1 MSLFLPRT
9 SLALLL
15 LAPVACG
22 DDIPS
27 SDGGSTG
34 DGGSTTGADGTS
46 TTDPVADEGS
56 TAAPATSDSGGQEST
71 DETGFDPAD
80 PVCGNGF
87 VEEDEECDDGNADD
101 ADACSNAC
109 QIPCG
114 LQWDQ
119 LVLGPTLDSVIE
131 GLGVARDAG
140 DQVII
145 SGLLREV
152 TVEMDGTTTVGEDTV
167 LVQSHMSEGAGM
179 VWEQVLDDP
188 EGDVNFAGVAV
199 DAAGEI
205 YVAATV
211 DAADGG
217 RAIRAYRLAAADGA
231 VTWVHDFDGAFAGE
245 DELAFGI
252 AVGPDGQ
259 PVVSGQVR
267 AGDGDDDVWVRK
279 LDAADGSEVWTETY
293 SGLGS
298 GGFSTDDG
306 GPIAIGDD
314 GSIYVLARIY
324 VDFQTAPGTLLRFG
338 PDGGAPTW
346 TFAPT
351 PAGADQTF
359 NPETVTVASDGGP
372 VMAVSRVDGADFN
385 FWVYKLDAA
394 GQEQWLLEREDF
406 EIEGQGSDWILE
418 DISTNDEELIVL
430 GRYRNDDGFDGQSW
444 SEPWISRLD
453 GDANLRCQVLHQGD
467 VNGLLPPSLF
477 GYGVATGSA
486 GNALVAG
493 ELASED
499 ESGLWFGSFRN

>member
-1 MSLFLPRT
+1 M
-9 SLALLL
+9 
-15 LAPVACG
+15 ACG
-22 DDIPS
+22 DDTPS
-27 SDGGSTG
+27 ADSGSTSGESTTSGGSTG
-34 DGGSTTGADGTS
+34 
-46 TTDPVADEGS
+46 TTDPVADDGS
-56 TAAPATSDSGGQEST
+56 TAAPATSSSGGDEST
-71 DETGFDPAD
+71 EETGFDPAD
-80 PVCGNGF
+80 PMCGNGF
-87 VEEDEECDDGNADD
+87 VEENEECDDGNDDD
-101 ADACSNAC
+101 ADSCSNAC

-131 GLGVARDAG
+131 GLGVARDAD
-140 DQVII
+140 DQII
-145 SGLLREV
+145 IGGLLREV

-167 LVQSHMSEGAGM
+167 LVQSHMPEGAGM

-199 DAAGEI
+199 DADGNVYI
-205 YVAATV
+205 AATV

-217 RAIRAYRLAAADGA
+217 RAIRAYRLAAGDGSIDW
-231 VTWVHDFDGAFAGE
+231 THDFDGAFPGE

-279 LDAADGSEVWTETY
+279 LEAADGSEVWTETY
-293 SGLGS
+293 SGAGS

-306 GPIAIGDD
+306 GPIAIGAD

-324 VDFQTAPGTLLRFG
+324 VNFQTAPGTLLRFG

-346 TFAPT
+346 TFEPT
-351 PAGADQTF
+351 ITGADQTF
-359 NPETVTVASDGGP
+359 NPETVAVASDGGP
-372 VMAVSRVDGADFN
+372 LMAVSRVDGADFN
-385 FWVYKLDAA
+385 FWVYKLDDA
-394 GQEQWLLEREDF
+394 GQEQWMRDRLDF
-406 EIEGQGSDWILE
+406 EVEAAGTDWLLE
-418 DISTNDEELIVL
+418 DITVNEDEVIVL

-453 GDANLRCQVLHQGD
+453 ADANLRCQVLHQGD

-477 GYGVATGSA
+477 GYGVAAGSS

-499 ESGLWFGSFRN
+499 ESGMWFGSFRN